1 MGDGNL
7 HYSAIGE
14 NAKEMKELLDRT
26 LYDLVMEFDGSFSA
40 EHGIGQ
46 KRLDELQRYK
56 SPVEYRLMQ
65 GLKQMLDPEGR
76 MNPGKT
82 VRME

>member
-7 HYSAIGE
+7 HCSAMSKDAHEIRD
-14 NAKEMKELLDRT
+14 LLDRT
-26 LYDLVMEFDGSFSA
+26 LYDLVMEMGGSFSA

-56 SPVEYRLMQ
+56 SPVEYKLMQ
-65 GLKQMLDPEGR
+65 ALKQTLDPDGR
-76 MNPGKT
+76 MNPGKV
-82 VRME
+82 VRV